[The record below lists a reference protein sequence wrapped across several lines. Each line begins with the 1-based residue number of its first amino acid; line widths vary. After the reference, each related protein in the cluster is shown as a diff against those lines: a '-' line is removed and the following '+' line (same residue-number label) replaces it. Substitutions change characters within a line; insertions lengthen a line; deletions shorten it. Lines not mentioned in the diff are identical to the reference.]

1 MRTRSYITILAAM
14 MIDAALFGTGI
25 VIVLSTPALRE
36 YAAFLIP
43 LVLAAS
49 LVAAPL
55 IGWKLAPA
63 VRAEAI
69 HRAHMQSSDGY

>member
-14 MIDAALFGTGI
+14 MIDAVLFGTGI
-25 VIVLSTPALRE
+25 VIVLSIPALRE
-36 YAAFLIP
+36 YAAFLIL
-43 LVLAAS
+43 LVLAVS

-55 IGWKLAPA
+55 IGWILAPA

-69 HRAHMQSSDGY
+69 HRAHM

>member
-1 MRTRSYITILAAM
+1 M
-14 MIDAALFGTGI
+14 MIDSALFGTGI

-49 LVAAPL
+49 FGSGTPHRMET
-55 IGWKLAPA
+55 
-63 VRAEAI
+63 RACGA
-69 HRAHMQSSDGY
+69 R

>member
-14 MIDAALFGTGI
+14 MIDAVLFRTGI
-25 VIVLSTPALRE
+25 VIVLSIPALRE

-63 VRAEAI
+63 VSAEAI
-69 HRAHMQSSDGY
+69 HRAHMQCSDGY

>member
-14 MIDAALFGTGI
+14 MIDSALFGTGI

-49 LVAAPL
+49 FGSGTPHRMET
-55 IGWKLAPA
+55 
-63 VRAEAI
+63 RACGA
-69 HRAHMQSSDGY
+69 R